1 MLPSLPFILFFFF
14 LASPATRAAHAT
26 PTSRGAHQKLGDGEM
41 KHAALFGGAL
51 LMCVCCA
58 GVVAMEVEETWMG
71 EWDGFTHI
79 IAE

>member
-1 MLPSLPFILFFFF
+1 MDATEPALHPYHSGDQSGTSDADFQRR
-14 LASPATRAAHAT
+14 SP
-26 PTSRGAHQKLGDGEM
+26 KIGDGEM

-51 LMCVCCA
+51 LVCACVFCA
-58 GVVAMEVEETWMG
+58 GVVAMEVEETGMG